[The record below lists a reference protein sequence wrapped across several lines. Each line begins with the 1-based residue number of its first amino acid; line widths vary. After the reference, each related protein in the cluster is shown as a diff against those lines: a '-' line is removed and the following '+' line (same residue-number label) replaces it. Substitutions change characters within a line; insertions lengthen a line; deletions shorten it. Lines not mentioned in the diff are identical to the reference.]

1 MGDCNIHN
9 IFHMKPL
16 RVCINDTLI
25 KKIVS
30 MGIEILLKFNKT
42 FFSSVELCQCGR
54 NKERKPSRVMLNIA
68 LD

>member
-25 KKIVS
+25 KKKREEIKHGAIVVCP
-30 MGIEILLKFNKT
+30 KY
-42 FFSSVELCQCGR
+42 SVPQYI
-54 NKERKPSRVMLNIA
+54 SI
-68 LD
+68 